1 MMTRDHILDALG
13 ADTFPAETLAVFR
26 SDREVGAAI
35 LLDILESAVND
46 MATVAEDE
54 LTRSQRATFMVVHL
68 LAEFGDQRSFPLLAR
83 LLHGDA
89 ELVEDMLGDAITE
102 TLPGILVS
110 TFDGNVALLHQL
122 IRDDSVYEYVRS
134 SALDALAYLTAK
146 EMVPLEFTEPFLRDC
161 FDRFQNEKLN
171 FVWVGWVES
180 ISDLGLESF
189 VPLVEQA
196 FNEGAIDPS
205 IMNFYD
211 FYDSL
216 RNIIDGEPEA
226 LKTRFSRIPFTN
238 CNDLTKWAWF
248 RSEGDSGKRAGAP
261 GGQQPNNPKQQ
272 VNPFRNIG
280 RNDPCPCGSGRK
292 YKKCC
297 LN

>member
-1 MMTRDHILDALG
+1 MTRDHILDALG
-13 ADTFPAETLAVFR
+13 TEKFPAEALAACR
-26 SDREVGAAI
+26 SDRETSSAI

-54 LTRSQRATFMVVHL
+54 LTRSQRAAFMVVHL
-68 LAEFGDQRSFPLLAR
+68 LAEFGDQRSFPLIMR
-83 LLHGDA
+83 LLHGES

-110 TFDGNVALLHQL
+110 TFDGNDVLLHQL
-122 IRDDSVYEYVRS
+122 IRDGSVNEYARS
-134 SALDALAYLTAK
+134 SALDALTFLTDR
-146 EMVPLEFTEPFLRDC
+146 EVVPLASTEPFLRDC

-180 ISDLGLESF
+180 IAGLGLESF

-216 RNIIDGEPEA
+216 RNIIDGETEA

-238 CNDLTKWAWF
+238 CEVLAEWAWF